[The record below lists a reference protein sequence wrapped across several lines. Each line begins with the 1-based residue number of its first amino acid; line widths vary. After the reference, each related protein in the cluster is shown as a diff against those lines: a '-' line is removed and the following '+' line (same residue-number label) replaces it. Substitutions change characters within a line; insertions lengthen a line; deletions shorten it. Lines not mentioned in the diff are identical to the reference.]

1 MANYIKEEV
10 LKDEEA
16 PMEDMTLEVTIPESS
31 SAGDKITIE
40 CPNKSYVQF
49 VTPENVVAGD
59 TVHVVVNESGQN
71 ELVTEKESSTTSY
84 QGVAAVTTV
93 I

>member
-1 MANYIKEEV
+1 MENYIKDEV

-59 TVHVVVNESGQN
+59 TVHVVVNDSG
-71 ELVTEKESSTTSY
+71 TEKASSTTSY